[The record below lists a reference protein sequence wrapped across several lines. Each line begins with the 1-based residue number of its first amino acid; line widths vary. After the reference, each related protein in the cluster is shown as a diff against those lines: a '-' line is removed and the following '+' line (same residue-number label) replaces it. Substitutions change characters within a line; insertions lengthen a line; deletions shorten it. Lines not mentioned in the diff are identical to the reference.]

1 MSKEEIEKEKKLEEV
16 TEEVIETVEE
26 EVPIEEKENEN
37 NIEPEKADEDEV
49 IIEEKP
55 KKREREERPEN
66 TKKRSIVSRIV
77 NIVLWIVL
85 FGWMALVVT
94 DYIHVKNEEKPQFCW
109 FNEKTT
115 DYSDGSVTECT
126 GLGYKVINYNRTSF
140 KAIEFG
146 PFWTQDR
153 TADKK

>member
-1 MSKEEIEKEKKLEEV
+1 MTKEEIEKEKELEEV
-16 TEEVIETVEE
+16 TEEVQETDNGALPTE
-26 EVPIEEKENEN
+26 EVEGTSSE
-37 NIEPEKADEDEV
+37 EPEKAEEDEEV
-49 IIEEKP
+49 VEEAP
-55 KKREREERPEN
+55 KKREKIERPEE
-66 TKKRSIVSRIV
+66 TKKRSIVSRVI
-77 NIVLWIVL
+77 NIALWIVL
-85 FGWMALVVT
+85 LGWMALVVT

-115 DYSDGSVTECT
+115 DYSDGTVTECT